1 VKTISVG
8 VRGMKGDRLVR
19 KLEAIVS
26 TGTPGLYRVTSYL
39 CLQHVYSLA
48 ALGRTGSSM
57 AIAQMA
63 GFFTA
68 IGWAT
73 LMLVRLPA
81 VSDRRTR
88 TDQFYALTLQGMATT
103 VCGTLLCLGVSSFV
117 ARWVKF
123 DAWSFISLLW
133 GWTIYQLAR
142 HYFIALKRYRA
153 AIVFDT
159 ALMLTSAL
167 SLLLCKRA
175 GISSSHALAIAL
187 AAGGLAM
194 FIVIGLPSRK
204 AIARTFDFKGF
215 QFGLTNFL
223 SGGPPL
229 VFIPAATAMCGA
241 TFAGMLSLLSSLSAV
256 GQLLPRAISLT
267 QLPELA
273 RRRSA
278 QQTLEGTLQS
288 MRRNITYSNIVISL
302 LNAVAVFIV
311 AFQKTPDP
319 AMRWTAVM
327 AGMLLTL
334 LCAVGVMGLV
344 SSNTVAI
351 FEKASASVRINMTT
365 TVLFALLFGA
375 STWVGGPTG
384 FMLVLCSAIGI
395 TALRNE
401 MLKACASAACS
412 DYLRHGVQ
420 RLGEVS

>member
-1 VKTISVG
+1 MKTIPVG
-8 VRGMKGDRLVR
+8 VRGMKGDHLVR

-26 TGTPGLYRVTSYL
+26 TGTPGLYRVMSYL

-81 VSDRRTR
+81 VPDRRTR
-88 TDQFYALTLQGMATT
+88 TDQFYALTLQGIATT
-103 VCGTLLCLGVSSFV
+103 VCGTLLCLGLSSVV
-117 ARWVKF
+117 ARWVSF

-133 GWTIYQLAR
+133 GWTLYQLAR

-167 SLLLCKRA
+167 SLWVCKRA

-194 FIVIGLPSRK
+194 FAVIGFPSRK
-204 AIARTFDFKGF
+204 AIAHTFDFKGF

-319 AMRWTAVM
+319 AMRWTAVI

-334 LCAVGVMGLV
+334 LYAVGVMGLV

-351 FEKASASVRINMTT
+351 FEKAAASVRINMTT

-375 STWVGGPTG
+375 STWIGGPTG
-384 FMLVLCSAIGI
+384 FMLVLGSAIGI

-401 MLKACASAACS
+401 MLKACANAACS
-412 DYLRHGVQ
+412 DYRRRGVQ
-420 RLGEVS
+420 RLGEA